1 MKTRIM
7 NTELEL
13 PSKPSSEWQLEK
25 LITKS
30 QDYSGYRRES
40 AVMELCNFAHIDS
53 FRALLVRIND
63 WVPQVRAV
71 AKTSFMS
78 LLKPENI
85 KLIIGVLPE
94 IYHLTSCR
102 RVKASSIIKA
112 VEDFLKSEENI
123 NGLQEGVLHERVL
136 VALRCTRILIKY
148 KLLEVDNII
157 ERTQKSKHNIIRL
170 KGAELF
176 KRLKPIELP
185 YFLAIAIQDR
195 FMPIRRRAAQILLGE
210 KSKNNILVAE
220 RLLLDQ
226 HQDIRI
232 LAIEYMN
239 NTEFSLNEFYFE
251 ELASENTGKLRC
263 ALWAIGELKLYE
275 KMEAA
280 RLQLNNEHPSVRRQ
294 ALATLYQLEYSKLKD
309 VLLEK
314 IVDDSLMVRKTATSI
329 LCNVVYM
336 FDVEDF
342 INLTKFNVDERMFVS
357 IIRACRK
364 LSKWDRIELLLYLAE
379 KEEMRQKFYL
389 KHLIQELNKWVID
402 FNRSGIQPT
411 QIKLALIRDR
421 FMETRLFLFK
431 NGLENISSLLIHVF
445 KLYHI
450 EIEGF

>member
-85 KLIIGVLPE
+85 QLIIGVLPE

-170 KGAELF
+170 KGAEL
-176 KRLKPIELP
+176 L
-185 YFLAIAIQDR
+185 
-195 FMPIRRRAAQILLGE
+195 
-210 KSKNNILVAE
+210 
-220 RLLLDQ
+220 
-226 HQDIRI
+226 
-232 LAIEYMN
+232 
-239 NTEFSLNEFYFE
+239 
-251 ELASENTGKLRC
+251 
-263 ALWAIGELKLYE
+263 
-275 KMEAA
+275 
-280 RLQLNNEHPSVRRQ
+280 
-294 ALATLYQLEYSKLKD
+294 
-309 VLLEK
+309 
-314 IVDDSLMVRKTATSI
+314 
-329 LCNVVYM
+329 
-336 FDVEDF
+336 
-342 INLTKFNVDERMFVS
+342 
-357 IIRACRK
+357 
-364 LSKWDRIELLLYLAE
+364 
-379 KEEMRQKFYL
+379 
-389 KHLIQELNKWVID
+389 
-402 FNRSGIQPT
+402 
-411 QIKLALIRDR
+411 
-421 FMETRLFLFK
+421 
-431 NGLENISSLLIHVF
+431 
-445 KLYHI
+445 
-450 EIEGF
+450 